1 MKQRTQRIMRNENQ
15 RRLVIGKGSW
25 HLVEG
30 VGTMKP
36 QEVVE
41 GEFINKDK
49 RTSQIKYFRSSHFQ
63 VGFEQGFM
71 NQTTTGD
78 NDAW

>member
-1 MKQRTQRIMRNENQ
+1 MEKDRMNMKQRTQRILRNENQ

-30 VGTMKP
+30 IGTINKP
-36 QEVVE
+36 EKEVVE

-49 RTSQIKYFRSSHFQ
+49 RTSQIKYFRSSHF
-63 VGFEQGFM
+63 
-71 NQTTTGD
+71 
-78 NDAW
+78 